1 MSFLALDFH
10 PTTYDPPNHSGGYPT
25 ESNQEV
31 YSAVCNVITQ
41 IVVSRFTINIDMQK
55 LHVHIISE
63 DSPFPLSDQ
72 IGPLNSVVKYNLSIQ
87 SKRIVTN
94 VLLVSMLN

>member
-1 MSFLALDFH
+1 
-10 PTTYDPPNHSGGYPT
+10 
-25 ESNQEV
+25 
-31 YSAVCNVITQ
+31 
-41 IVVSRFTINIDMQK
+41 MQK
-55 LHVHIISE
+55 LYVHIISE

-72 IGPLNSVVKYNLSIQ
+72 IGPLNSMVKYNLSIQ